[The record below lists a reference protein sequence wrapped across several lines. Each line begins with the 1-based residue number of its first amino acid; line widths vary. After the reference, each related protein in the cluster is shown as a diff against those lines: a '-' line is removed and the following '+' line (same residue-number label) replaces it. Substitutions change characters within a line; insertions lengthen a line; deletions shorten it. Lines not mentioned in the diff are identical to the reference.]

1 MRDLVFAK
9 QAARNRV
16 VASRSTAADTH
27 WDLWTS
33 FCTQLSLDP
42 FLQNI
47 SDPVDVLQVFLHR
60 VRKGVIA
67 PKVKSPPYQ
76 VRARSAEDTLRS
88 IGQTFARMGAPD
100 PRLAPSGKLD
110 FRLSSQVSG
119 YKKEDPPPDR
129 VKPAPITLLQHVLF
143 AAIASTAVSSL
154 AIADMIVLAFFF
166 LLRPG
171 EYTATKSDTTPFRL
185 CDVRLSVGS
194 QYLDIFT
201 ATPEQL
207 NTATFA
213 SLTFT
218 DQKNGVR
225 GEVIGMSTSGDP
237 HFCPVKAL
245 VRRIIHLRSHNAAPT
260 MPLGMYFDRNK
271 WRPVSPTAITA
282 TLRAAVTFLGPSTLG
297 FLPKDVTARCLRAA
311 GAMALLCARVDTDVI
326 RLIGRWRSDEMLRY
340 LTVQA
345 EPVMRDYSRR
355 MLSHGDF
362 VLHPNAEV
370 PQSS

>member
-1 MRDLVFAK
+1 M
-9 QAARNRV
+9 
-16 VASRSTAADTH
+16 
-27 WDLWTS
+27 
-33 FCTQLSLDP
+33 
-42 FLQNI
+42 
-47 SDPVDVLQVFLHR
+47 
-60 VRKGVIA
+60 
-67 PKVKSPPYQ
+67 
-76 VRARSAEDTLRS
+76 
-88 IGQTFARMGAPD
+88 
-100 PRLAPSGKLD
+100 
-110 FRLSSQVSG
+110 
-119 YKKEDPPPDR
+119 
-129 VKPAPITLLQHVLF
+129 LQHVLF
-143 AAIASTAVSSL
+143 AAIASASVSSL

-185 CDVRLSVGS
+185 CDVRLSVGG
-194 QYLDIFT
+194 QYIDIFT
-201 ATPEQL
+201 ATPELL
-207 NTATFA
+207 NTADFA

-225 GEVIGMSTSGDP
+225 GEVIGMSVSGDP

-245 VRRIIHLRSHNAAPT
+245 VRRIIHLRAHNAAPI
-260 MPLGMYFDRNK
+260 MPLGMYFDRNR

-345 EPVMRDYSRR
+345 EPVMRNYSRR
-355 MLSHGDF
+355 MLTYGDF
-362 VLHPNAEV
+362 VLHPNSEV
-370 PQSS
+370 PQNS

>member
-1 MRDLVFAK
+1 
-9 QAARNRV
+9 
-16 VASRSTAADTH
+16 
-27 WDLWTS
+27 
-33 FCTQLSLDP
+33 
-42 FLQNI
+42 
-47 SDPVDVLQVFLHR
+47 
-60 VRKGVIA
+60 
-67 PKVKSPPYQ
+67 
-76 VRARSAEDTLRS
+76 
-88 IGQTFARMGAPD
+88 MGAPD

-143 AAIASTAVSSL
+143 AAIASSAVSSL

-194 QYLDIFT
+194 HYLDIFT

-225 GEVIGMSTSGDP
+225 GEVIGMSSY
-237 HFCPVKAL
+237 
-245 VRRIIHLRSHNAAPT
+245 LR
-260 MPLGMYFDRNK
+260 
-271 WRPVSPTAITA
+271 
-282 TLRAAVTFLGPSTLG
+282 
-297 FLPKDVTARCLRAA
+297 
-311 GAMALLCARVDTDVI
+311 
-326 RLIGRWRSDEMLRY
+326 
-340 LTVQA
+340 
-345 EPVMRDYSRR
+345 
-355 MLSHGDF
+355 
-362 VLHPNAEV
+362 
-370 PQSS
+370 